1 MDRQSMF
8 QAPVSQPR
16 LMLRM
21 QPGANADADTRV
33 GVAVGMDVAVAVG
46 VGSSAVTG
54 VLVAVGVWV
63 GVVAAEPLSS
73 AANLLVS
80 AVISACID
88 SISCRSVPNCS
99 FCASMSSCCASTLSS
114 SRLILPSAPSGVDT
128 SVAVAVGAGSFLTDV
143 LVGVSVGSSVA
154 ETLVDVGVGAS
165 VIGVLVGV
173 SVAVIGVY
181 VGVGVF
187 VGAVVAVGV

>member
-1 MDRQSMF
+1 
-8 QAPVSQPR
+8 
-16 LMLRM
+16 MLRM
-21 QPGANADADTRV
+21 QPGANVDADARV
-33 GVAVGMDVAVAVG
+33 GVAVGMDVAVG

-54 VLVAVGVWV
+54 VFVGV
-63 GVVAAEPLSS
+63 AADEPLSS

-80 AVISACID
+80 AVISACIE

-99 FCASMSSCCASTLSS
+99 FCASMSSCCAFTLSS
-114 SRLILPSAPSGVDT
+114 SRLILPSVPSGVDT
-128 SVAVAVGAGSFLTDV
+128 RVAVGVGVSVGTGSFLTDV

-154 ETLVDVGVGAS
+154 ETFVEVGVGVGSS
-165 VIGVLVGV
+165 VTDVLVGV
-173 SVAVIGVY
+173 SVCVAVIGVF